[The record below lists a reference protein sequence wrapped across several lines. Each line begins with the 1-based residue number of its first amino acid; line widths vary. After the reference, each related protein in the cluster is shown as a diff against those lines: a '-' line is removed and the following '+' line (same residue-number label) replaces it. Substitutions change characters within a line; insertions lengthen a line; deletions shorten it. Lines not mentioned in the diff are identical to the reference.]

1 MGSATSSEPSFFP
14 SICCVPVR
22 GKAWYGEA
30 TKRALP
36 AKGERERE
44 RRESVL
50 DVERCDH
57 VYPEMSKEVDLL

>member
-1 MGSATSSEPSFFP
+1 M
-14 SICCVPVR
+14 PVR

-36 AKGERERE
+36 AKGERERERRERERERE